1 LRHINRFVKSSAH
14 TSTHNGPNPV
24 SDADS
29 RLIFNFICVD
39 TGKRIRTTACQPGF
53 VSRNR
58 NNWRYEGK
66 FTGFTGTS
74 LDSAKPRCYKNASS

>member
-14 TSTHNGPNPV
+14 TSTHNGLKPV

-29 RLIFNFICVD
+29 RLIFNIICAG
-39 TGKRIRTTACQPGF
+39 TGKRTDTTVCQSGLAP
-53 VSRNR
+53 RNK